1 MISGLVTQ
9 VGAKTLMM
17 DLKNTIIGL
26 AVSAVIAFGAGWM
39 TNGWRLNAEIDRI
52 EGQYAKDLA
61 VANAQAL
68 ARYVDMER
76 VKQDAINEAT
86 RQAQV
91 NETAASAAR
100 SELERL
106 RLHIAS
112 SSVSTATCSSVR
124 QYSSTL
130 QTVFRQCSEQ
140 LEKMAANADGH
151 ALDSRTLNA
160 SWPKQT
166 Q

>member
-1 MISGLVTQ
+1 
-9 VGAKTLMM
+9 MM
-17 DLKNTIIGL
+17 DLKNIIIG
-26 AVSAVIAFGAGWM
+26 AVVSAVLAFGAGW
-39 TNGWRLNAEIDRI
+39 TGNGWRLNAKIDRI

-76 VKQDAINEAT
+76 VKQDAINEAVK
-86 RQAQV
+86 QAQV

-112 SSVSTATCSSVR
+112 SSVSTATCPSVR

-140 LEKMAANADGH
+140 LEKMAADADGH
-151 ALDSRTLNA
+151 ALDSRTLNTA
-160 SWPKQT
+160 WPKAPR
-166 Q
+166 

>member
-1 MISGLVTQ
+1 
-9 VGAKTLMM
+9 MM
-17 DLKNTIIGL
+17 NLKNIIIG
-26 AVSAVIAFGAGWM
+26 AVISAVLAFGAGWAV
-39 TNGWRLNAEIDRI
+39 NGWRLNAKIDRI

-68 ARYVDMER
+68 ARYADMER
-76 VKQDAINEAT
+76 VKQDAINEAVK
-86 RQAQV
+86 QAQV

-140 LEKMAANADGH
+140 LEKMAADADGH
-151 ALDSRTLNA
+151 ALDSRTLNTA
-160 SWPKQT
+160 WPKT
-166 Q
+166 PR